1 MFRPNSKN
9 AYLEDFGDGM
19 KTPTAFLALT
29 LATSLSGC
37 ASLTGAS
44 APSCDGSA
52 RRPLN
57 RSLWEWESAKTIS
70 GAPIAA
76 PLMEAP
82 APLSPSSGEP
92 IIRKG
97 EIGRAQSVARAKPV
111 FDVAASTRRCGG
123 ADHG

>member
-1 MFRPNSKN
+1 
-9 AYLEDFGDGM
+9 M
-19 KTPTAFLALT
+19 KPSMAFLAFAIASPLT
-29 LATSLSGC
+29 GC

-57 RSLWEWESAKTIS
+57 RSLWDWENR
-70 GAPIAA
+70 GPIAA
-76 PLMEAP
+76 EPRETTAASPAP
-82 APLSPSSGEP
+82 AGREP

-97 EIGRAQSVARAKPV
+97 DAGRTSPTRMAGRPV
-111 FDVAASTRRCGG
+111 FDIATSVRSCAG

>member
-1 MFRPNSKN
+1 
-9 AYLEDFGDGM
+9 M
-19 KTPTAFLALT
+19 KPSMAFLAL
-29 LATSLSGC
+29 AIASPLSGC

-57 RSLWEWESAKTIS
+57 RSLWDWENAQ
-70 GAPIAA
+70 PIAVEPKETPA
-76 PLMEAP
+76 PVPSAP
-82 APLSPSSGEP
+82 AGSQP

-97 EIGRAQSVARAKPV
+97 DAGSTTPTRLTARRV
-111 FDVAASTRRCGG
+111 FDFAASVQSCAG

>member
-1 MFRPNSKN
+1 VQFDH
-9 AYLEDFGDGM
+9 LEDFGDGM
-19 KTPTAFLALT
+19 KTPTALLALA
-29 LATSLSGC
+29 LATSVSGC

-57 RSLWEWESAKTIS
+57 RSLWDWDSAR
-70 GAPIAA
+70 PIAVT
-76 PLMEAP
+76 PIEAP
-82 APLSPSSGEP
+82 APAPAPSPNVSEP

-97 EIGRAQSVARAKPV
+97 EVGDSKTEARAATLPA
-111 FDVAASTRRCGG
+111 FDIAASTRSCEG

>member
-1 MFRPNSKN
+1 
-9 AYLEDFGDGM
+9 M
-19 KTPTAFLALT
+19 KPSMAFLALAIASPLT
-29 LATSLSGC
+29 GC

-57 RSLWEWESAKTIS
+57 RSLWDWENAGPIS
-70 GAPIAA
+70 VEPR
-76 PLMEAP
+76 EAP
-82 APLSPSSGEP
+82 SVPPVPAGREP

-97 EIGRAQSVARAKPV
+97 DATGLTPTRLAARPF
-111 FDVAASTRRCGG
+111 FDIAASKRSCIG